1 MPVARLLA
9 LVICLA
15 ACVGIGIEFQNL
27 LGKGQSLVGATWALA
42 GYFTILTNAIV
53 AVLFG
58 MIAAAA
64 GRTQRPRTVAGIAA
78 AIALVGVVFALL
90 LEGMRPLGGSV
101 AVSDFLLHRF
111 TPVAVPL
118 YWLLFTRKGVLSWR
132 DPLLWALYPIA
143 YLGYALARGLSGERF
158 AYPFIDVGAI
168 GWMQAAVNAA
178 AIGAGFVVAGQIM
191 VFVDRLLARR

>member
-15 ACVGIGIEFQNL
+15 ACVGISIEFQNL
-27 LGKGQSLVGATWALA
+27 IGKGRSLVGATWSLA

-58 MIAAAA
+58 RIAAAA

-78 AIALVGVVFALL
+78 AIALVGAVFALL
-90 LEGMRPLGGSV
+90 LEGTRPLGGSV

-118 YWLLFTRKGVLSWR
+118 YWLLFTRKGALSWR

-143 YLGYALARGLSGERF
+143 YLGYALARGLSEGRF

-168 GWMQAAVNAA
+168 GWMQAVINAA
-178 AIGAGFVVAGQIM
+178 AIGAAFVIAGQIM